1 MRPNGC
7 CASCW
12 GRMRLYNCGCMEQA
26 MQPAGG
32 LCGAVQVED
41 VPADPSATAC
51 RMPTGSCAVPASRP
65 WLQTDCAVR
74 CAKHQ
79 KQHGIIK
86 FARKFARKRP
96 CVCERNVR
104 ISLANHGQ
112 KRYTNKRKLSIGG
125 PAFLAAPVRTT
136 GEALRE
142 RIGGSK
148 RLVGLR
154 PANGYPG
161 DALRD
166 QSFRDHRE
174 AAGFRPGPF
183 GRAGC
188 FSGRSDPKQQEREYF
203 S

>member
-1 MRPNGC
+1 M
-7 CASCW
+7 W
-12 GRMRLYNCGCMEQA
+12 
-26 MQPAGG
+26 
-32 LCGAVQVED
+32 
-41 VPADPSATAC
+41 
-51 RMPTGSCAVPASRP
+51 SCAGRRYASGSVRYGLP
-65 WLQTDCAVR
+65 DADRELCRSRLAAVAANGLR
-74 CAKHQ
+74 CSLCETS

-112 KRYTNKRKLSIGG
+112 KRYTNKRKLSTGAS
-125 PAFLAAPVRTT
+125 AFLAAPVRTT

-154 PANGYPG
+154 TANGYPG